1 MRLVGELSQD
11 HDPKVLEDHLLSL
24 GVKSRF
30 DQRPEGWAVWIIDE
44 DQVAQG
50 REELRSYLDNPDDP
64 RFRESAKAARE
75 IRRKEAELDKQFRK
89 NEREAAKLWGPP
101 TFWRRPATTI
111 LTALAITVFVMQRLP
126 MTRDAVLEWLGFFSL
141 TGVDPAF
148 RSFRGLTDVLSG
160 QIWRLVTPILL
171 HFSLLHILFNLWW
184 TSVLGTAIELRRG
197 TGRFLALVLIS
208 AVLSNL
214 TEYFYMDQIV
224 EKYAFFGGL
233 SGVVYALFGY
243 VWMKGESDPE
253 AGLGIDSRTV
263 VLMLVWLVLCMTGL
277 LGPVANGA
285 HLGGLAVGMVLGLL
299 RF

>member
-1 MRLVGELSQD
+1 LRQIGELPQD

-30 DQRPEGWAVWIIDE
+30 DQRPEGWAVWIINE

-50 REELRSYLDNPDDP
+50 REELRAYLEHPDDP
-64 RFRESAKAARE
+64 RFHESAKTAKE
-75 IRRKEAELDKQFRK
+75 IRRKEAELDKRFRK
-89 NEREAAKLWGPP
+89 NDREAAHIWGPP

-111 LTALAITVFVMQRLP
+111 LTALAITVFVLQRLP
-126 MTRDAVLEWLGFFSL
+126 FTRAAVLEWLTFFSL
-141 TGVDPAF
+141 TSVAPEF
-148 RSFRGLTDVLSG
+148 RAYHGLTDVMDG
-160 QIWRLVTPILL
+160 QVWRLVTPIFL

-184 TSVLGTAIELRRG
+184 TSALGTVIEIRRG

-208 AVLSNL
+208 AVHSNL
-214 TEYFYMDQIV
+214 VEYFYMDQIV
-224 EKYAFFGGL
+224 KEYYVFGGL

-253 AGLGIDSRTV
+253 VGLRVDSRTV
-263 VLMLVWLVLCMTGL
+263 VLMLAWLVLCFTGL
-277 LGPVANGA
+277 LGPIANGA
-285 HLGGLAVGMVLGLL
+285 HLGGLAVGMVMGLS

>member
-1 MRLVGELSQD
+1 MRQIGELPQD

-30 DQRPEGWAVWIIDE
+30 DKRPEGWAVWIIDE

-50 REELRSYLDNPDDP
+50 RDELRAYLEHPDDP

-75 IRRKEAELDKQFRK
+75 IRRKEAEMEKRFRK
-89 NEREAAKLWGPP
+89 HDREAADIWGPP

-111 LTALAITVFVMQRLP
+111 LTALVITVFVLQRLP
-126 MTRDAVLEWLGFFSL
+126 TTRLAVLEWLSFFSL
-141 TGVDPAF
+141 MGVDPEF
-148 RSFRGLTDVLSG
+148 RSHHGLTDVLNG
-160 QIWRLVTPILL
+160 QVWRLVTPILL
-171 HFSLLHILFNLWW
+171 HFSLLHVLFNLWW
-184 TSVLGTAIELRRG
+184 ASVLGTRIEIRRG

-208 AVLSNL
+208 AILSNL
-214 TEYFYMDQIV
+214 TEYFYMDQILKDYYV
-224 EKYAFFGGL
+224 FGGL

-253 AGLGIDSRTV
+253 ASLSIDSRTV
-263 VLMLVWLVLCMTGL
+263 VLMLAWLVLCFTGL

-285 HLGGLAVGMVLGLL
+285 HLGGLAVGMVLGLS